1 MERRKR
7 IIQGTAICNRRGDYK
22 SPFPEALPHA
32 SPSVSHS
39 RVSRN
44 RNDRGAKGIAAFLLS
59 LMLCMPAV
67 FAAEAPAGLE
77 ADPAKVVS
85 PKSASEDRLIAN
97 YHSLGE
103 IAGRTKIFRCAN
115 PVGDI
120 ADRLNGLEPTEADR
134 QLAKAR
140 MQHLY
145 DSGVRTV
152 VSLQRQEPPTETWK
166 NPEYSAVTLEK
177 AAAEE
182 AGLTYVAY
190 SMGNRGKDPLSLQY
204 MPEDTVFQLMESI
217 TNDIVKRSGT
227 GGVAFH
233 CKSGKDRT
241 GLVAAYL
248 RVKYQHWTA
257 DQAIAEMRQKGH
269 VWKSFL
275 KPDNSFSWHENHL
288 RAIAQK
294 LAAEQ

>member
-1 MERRKR
+1 MMDRRKR
-7 IIQGTAICNRRGDYK
+7 IIQGTAVCNRWGDYK

-39 RVSRN
+39 RVSRD
-44 RNDRGAKGIAAFLLS
+44 RNHRRTKGNAAFLLS
-59 LMLCMPAV
+59 LLLCVPTL
-67 FAAEAPAGLE
+67 FAADEPSGRDESLSN
-77 ADPAKVVS
+77 VV
-85 PKSASEDRLIAN
+85 PKASSEDPLIAN

-103 IAGRTKIFRCAN
+103 IAHRTNIVRCAN

-120 ADRLNGLEPTEADR
+120 ADRLNGLEPTDADR
-134 QLAKAR
+134 QLAKSR

-152 VSLQRQEPPTETWK
+152 VSFQRQEPPTDARK
-166 NPEYSAVTLEK
+166 NPEYSAVALEM
-177 AAAEE
+177 AAAREV
-182 AGLTYVAY
+182 GLTYVAY
-190 SMGNRGKDPLSLQY
+190 PMGNKGKDSLSLQY
-204 MPEDTVFQLMESI
+204 MPEDAVFELMESI
-217 TNDIVKRSGT
+217 TNDIVKRSGA

-257 DQAIAEMRQKGH
+257 DQAILEMRQNGH

-275 KPDNSFSWHENHL
+275 KPGNSFSWHEEHL
-288 RAIAQK
+288 RAMAKRLSDQ
-294 LAAEQ
+294 Q